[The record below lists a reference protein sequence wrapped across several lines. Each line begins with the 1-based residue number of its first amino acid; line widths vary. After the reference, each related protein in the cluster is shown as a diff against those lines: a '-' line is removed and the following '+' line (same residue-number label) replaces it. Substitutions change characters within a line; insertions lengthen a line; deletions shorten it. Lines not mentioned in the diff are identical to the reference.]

1 MGRFRRGRGGVRI
14 PPRPVHGPLR
24 PSLVRGFS
32 GPRPDVLPDP
42 PEPANSVGLAL
53 HPTCL
58 ALRPGSSPP
67 PPAPTAPLSRLR
79 RQIRCKQAAT
89 RGPRVSGPNDD
100 VALHPD
106 RRPRVTLPANSPPS
120 PPTPPAALGQ
130 VSATLP
136 RISIKTATYDDTMD
150 RSGSCGRS
158 AATGAPQPTV
168 AHEPTLPRGLRPRR
182 AQRIRCRA
190 TGRHSACRGQSALN
204 SGCRV
209 IHNIHRTENP
219 PPPTPPPPFTAT
231 CFEWIFG

>member
-79 RQIRCKQAAT
+79 RQIRCKQVAT

-168 AHEPTLPRGLRPRR
+168 AHEPTVAARLAPGVRNVSAAAQQAVTAHVEASPR
-182 AQRIRCRA
+182 
-190 TGRHSACRGQSALN
+190 
-204 SGCRV
+204 
-209 IHNIHRTENP
+209 
-219 PPPTPPPPFTAT
+219 
-231 CFEWIFG
+231 